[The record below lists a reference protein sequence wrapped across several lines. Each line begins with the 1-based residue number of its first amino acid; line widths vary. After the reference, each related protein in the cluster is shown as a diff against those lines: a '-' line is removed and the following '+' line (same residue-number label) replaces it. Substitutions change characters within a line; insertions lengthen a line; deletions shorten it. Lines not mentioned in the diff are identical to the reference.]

1 MFKALTNLILLFSL
15 VLINMSLF
23 TWCINRFNLNQ
34 PTLKKTLIS
43 NVQAEATTGTTPVLY
58 AHRVP
63 TRTPR
68 LILRQIPRSTNLQT
82 HGKEPKQR
90 LKLHFQ
96 AVAIQLDKSEQVK
109 LENMLQ
115 QLKNANSHAVKILFG
130 PAPFTNKVSSP
141 QIAKLRA
148 QNIAR
153 IIYPYTQTVKMS
165 YHTVL
170 KEGEVIVEFFEP
182 QSSQFSG

>member
-1 MFKALTNLILLFSL
+1 MFKALTNLILLFLL

-23 TWCINRFNLNQ
+23 TWCINQFNLNQ
-34 PTLKKTLIS
+34 TTLKKTLIS
-43 NVQAEATTGTTPVLY
+43 NVQAEATTGTTPLLSI
-58 AHRVP
+58 HRVP

-68 LILRQIPRSTNLQT
+68 LILRQVPHSTNPST

-90 LKLHFQ
+90 LQLHFQ
-96 AVAIQLDKSEQVK
+96 SVAIQPDENDQVK
-109 LENMLQ
+109 LENMLR
-115 QLKNANSHAVKILFG
+115 QLKITHSHAAKILFG
-130 PAPFTNKVSSP
+130 PAPFSNNISSP

-153 IIYPYTQTVKMS
+153 IIYPYTQIVKMS
-165 YHTVL
+165 YHTTL

-182 QSSQFSG
+182 QSTRFN